1 MSFDVYLLKFAKG
14 DACELPRD
22 ALRGVFEKLEIKQIS
37 EDFYDIRLEDGSQVD
52 LQAGG
57 LTSSERFTTAIFFI
71 RGGSD
76 GIARLIFECAR
87 VTGGVLIPT
96 MDQNPCIMV
105 DTSQRA
111 ELPPD
116 FTQPVVECRSAEEL
130 THLLRSGYQEWS
142 RYRDQFVRSRDRP
155 AG

>member
-1 MSFDVYLLKFAKG
+1 MSFDVFLFKFAKG
-14 DACELPRD
+14 DSCELPRE
-22 ALRGVFEKLEIKQIS
+22 ALRSVFEKHEFKQTS
-37 EDFYDIRLEDGSQVD
+37 EHFYVIRLKDGSQVE

-57 LTSSERFTTAIFFI
+57 LTSSERFKMATFFI
-71 RGGSD
+71 RGGTD
-76 GIARLIFECAR
+76 GIAQLIFECAQ

-111 ELPPD
+111 ELPHN
-116 FTQPVVECRSAEEL
+116 FTQPVVECASAEEL
-130 THLLRSGYQEWS
+130 TRLLRSGYQAWS
-142 RYRDQFVRSRDRP
+142 RYRDQIVQSHDSQ